1 MKQTPPVVW
10 CVGGSDS
17 SAHAGLQIDL
27 RTGEDLSCHV
37 QTVVTCITAQSL
49 KGVRLIEPVSI
60 ALFNEQWQRLLDE
73 SLNELLRE
81 RAPTAIK
88 VGLLPSVELVEAC
101 SGWLKKIKVAFPNV
115 IVVFDPV
122 MAVSNEPDNWLQQK
136 LIGDALLKHMLPYVD
151 VITPNVMAFET
162 LTGLSCEQAMESLHE
177 QLQPFFKQASCCWL
191 LQRDN
196 SNKNQTADWWFD
208 QQTIVGF
215 SSEKLTANNSYDTSC
230 VLSTALASFIA
241 HGYDLSDAMT
251 MAKAYVIGAFNSGV
265 QIDEGTALLGSPG
278 WPLQIENLPTIISK
292 KNDIESEM
300 NGVESKKCS
309 PFTKMDIEKMG
320 LYPVVDSVEWLEL
333 VLEQGVQ
340 IAQLRI
346 KNPDDKKLESKIQSA
361 IALGEKYQAQVFI
374 NDYWKQAIE
383 FDAYGVHLG
392 QEDLDVADLKS
403 IQQAGL
409 RLGISTHGYYE
420 IARAQSIQ
428 PSYIALGHIFPT
440 QTKDMP
446 SQPQGLKR
454 LSHYSELL
462 KNHFPTVAIGGI
474 DAERLPMVARTGV
487 NSVAL
492 VSAITKAKEP
502 KKATRMLMA
511 ALVQVKKELDQ

>member
-10 CVGGSDS
+10 CVDGSDS
-17 SAHAGLQIDL
+17 SAHAGLQVDL
-27 RTGEDLSCHV
+27 RTGEDLSCPV
-37 QTVVTCITAQSL
+37 ETIVTCITAQSL
-49 KGVRLIEPVSI
+49 KGVRLVEPVSI
-60 ALFNEQWQRLLDE
+60 VMFNEQWQRLLDE
-73 SLNELLRE
+73 SLSDLLEDRIP
-81 RAPTAIK
+81 AAIK
-88 VGLLPSVELVEAC
+88 VGLLPSIELIEAC
-101 SGWLKKIKVAFPNV
+101 SDWLKKIKVCFPNV
-115 IVVFDPV
+115 LVVFDPV
-122 MAVSNEPDNWLQQK
+122 VAISNKPGNRLQQT

-151 VITPNVMAFET
+151 VITPNVMMFET
-162 LTGLSCEQAMESLHE
+162 LTGLSCEQQMESLHE
-177 QLQPFFKQASCCWL
+177 QLPSIFKHTRCRWL
-191 LQRDN
+191 LQGGY
-196 SNKNQTADWWFD
+196 SNENQTTDWWFD
-208 QQTIVGF
+208 QQTLVGF
-215 SSEKLTANNSYDTSC
+215 SSEKLIADNNYERGCT
-230 VLSTALASFIA
+230 LSTALASFIA
-241 HGYDLSDAMT
+241 HGYDLLDATT
-251 MAKAYVIGAFNSGV
+251 MAEAYVIGAFKSGV
-265 QIDEGTALLGSPG
+265 QVDEGTALLGNPG
-278 WPLQIENLPTIISK
+278 WPLQIDNLPRIIPRTS
-292 KNDIESEM
+292 NFESEIEAVEPTLCLPFAKM
-300 NGVESKKCS
+300 N
-309 PFTKMDIEKMG
+309 IEKMG

-346 KNPDDKKLESKIQSA
+346 KNPEDKELESKIQSA
-361 IALGEKYQAQVFI
+361 IVLGEKYQAQVFI

-383 FDAYGVHLG
+383 LGAYGVHLG
-392 QEDLDVADLKS
+392 QEDLDVADLAR

-474 DAERLPMVARTGV
+474 DAGRLPMVARTGV
-487 NSVAL
+487 DSVAL

-502 KKATRMLMA
+502 EKATRMLMA
-511 ALVQVKKELDQ
+511 ALTQVKKELD